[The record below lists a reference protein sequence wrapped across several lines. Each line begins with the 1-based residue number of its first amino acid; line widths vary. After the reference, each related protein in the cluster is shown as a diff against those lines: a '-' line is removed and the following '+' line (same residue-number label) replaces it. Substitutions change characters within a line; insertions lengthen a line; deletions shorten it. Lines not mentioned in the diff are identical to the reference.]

1 MAERMESGL
10 SLVEALVAMV
20 VITLGLVSMAQLMAI
35 TAMRHHDAR
44 EVALATELGQA
55 KLEELMKLNLAT
67 APALRTT
74 PTSPDTL
81 STDVAG
87 YFDTPETGVTRRW
100 RVQAGPVSNT
110 RLVTVR
116 VINVRARQYGSTFD
130 LTTIIR
136 QW

>member
-1 MAERMESGL
+1 VSKGL
-10 SLVEALVAMV
+10 EGGFTLVEALAAMV
-20 VITLGLVSMAQLMAI
+20 VVTLGLVSIAQLMAV

-55 KLEELMKLNLAT
+55 KLEELMKLNLGT
-67 APALRTT
+67 LRIT
-74 PTSPDTL
+74 PVSPDSL
-81 STDVAG
+81 LTDVAG
-87 YFDTPETGVTRRW
+87 HFDTPETGITRRW
-100 RVQAGPVSNT
+100 RIKAGPVANT

-116 VINVRARQYGSTFD
+116 VVDVRARQYGSTID

>member
-1 MAERMESGL
+1 MSEKLESGF

-20 VITLGLVSMAQLMAI
+20 VITVGLVSMAQLMAV

-44 EVALATELGQA
+44 EVALATELGQS
-55 KLEELMKLNLAT
+55 KLEELRQLNLAT

-74 PTSPDTL
+74 PLSPDSL

-87 YFDTPETGVTRRW
+87 YFDTPVTGVTRRW
-100 RVQAGPVSNT
+100 RVKAGPVSNT

-116 VINVRARQYGSTFD
+116 VVDVRARQYGSTMD

>member
-1 MAERMESGL
+1 VSKGRESGF

-20 VITLGLVSMAQLMAI
+20 VITLGLVSMAQLMAV

-44 EVALATELGQA
+44 EVALGTELGQA
-55 KLEELMKLNLAT
+55 KLEELMMLNLAT
-67 APALRTT
+67 APELRTT
-74 PTSPDTL
+74 PDSPDSLFTN
-81 STDVAG
+81 VAG
-87 YFDTPETGVTRRW
+87 YFDTPERGITRRW
-100 RVQAGPVSNT
+100 RVGAGPVANT

-116 VINVRARQYGSTFD
+116 VVDARARQYGSTID

>member
-1 MAERMESGL
+1 MERGF

-20 VITLGLVSMAQLMAI
+20 VITLGLVSMAQLMAV

-44 EVALATELGQA
+44 EVALATERGQA

-67 APALRTT
+67 APELAIT
-74 PTSPDTL
+74 PLSPDSL
-81 STDVAG
+81 ATDVPG
-87 YFDTPETGVTRRW
+87 YFDTPETGITRRW
-100 RVQAGPVSNT
+100 RVEAGPVPDT
-110 RLVTVR
+110 RLVTIR
-116 VINVRARQYGSTFD
+116 VVDVRARQYGSTIE